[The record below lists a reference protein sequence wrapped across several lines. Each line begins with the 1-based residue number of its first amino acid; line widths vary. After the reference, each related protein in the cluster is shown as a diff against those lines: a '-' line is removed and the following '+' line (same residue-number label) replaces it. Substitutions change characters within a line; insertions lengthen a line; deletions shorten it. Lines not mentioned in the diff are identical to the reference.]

1 MRVIDT
7 ATILA
12 AMAQVSPR
20 ERRTARVRVVAPT
33 VTASAP
39 APVVTVDSPPTG
51 LSGGRTRSCHRPPA
65 PPVHREPG
73 DHDDGPRR
81 VPRSA
86 LVVVPQ
92 GVIPVIVLSSRLAAA
107 SRVPGC

>member
-1 MRVIDT
+1 MRVLDT

-20 ERRTARVRVVAPT
+20 ERRIARARA
-33 VTASAP
+33 AADDDA
-39 APVVTVDSPPTG
+39 APVG
-51 LSGGRTRSCHRPPA
+51 GASGARTRSCHRPPSTPA
-65 PPVHREPG
+65 EREPG

-81 VPRSA
+81 VPGSV

-92 GVIPVIVLSSRLAAA
+92 GVIPVIVSPSRLAAA
-107 SRVPGC
+107 SRAPGC

>member
-1 MRVIDT
+1 MRVLDT

-20 ERRTARVRVVAPT
+20 ERRIARAPERVVA
-33 VTASAP
+33 
-39 APVVTVDSPPTG
+39 APVTSTMAG
-51 LSGGRTRSCHRPPA
+51 ARTRSCHRPA
-65 PPVHREPG
+65 VTSAGSSSGERGGDKPG
-73 DHDDGPRR
+73 DPDDGPRR
-81 VPRSA
+81 SN

-107 SRVPGC
+107 SRMPIAS

>member
-1 MRVIDT
+1 MRVLDT

-20 ERRTARVRVVAPT
+20 PRRTPAVA
-33 VTASAP
+33 AAAP
-39 APVVTVDSPPTG
+39 APVRVPAVARA
-51 LSGGRTRSCHRPPA
+51 RTCHRPAAAQA
-65 PPVHREPG
+65 PGEPG

-81 VPRSA
+81 PRASN

-92 GVIPVIVLSSRLAAA
+92 GVVPVIVVSSRLAAA
-107 SRVPGC
+107 SSRAQGV

>member
-20 ERRTARVRVVAPT
+20 ARRTERVRVVAPT
-33 VTASAP
+33 VEAP
-39 APVVTVDSPPTG
+39 APALVETAGSLLAVS
-51 LSGGRTRSCHRPPA
+51 SGARTRACHRPPA
-65 PPVHREPG
+65 TPATREPG
-73 DHDDGPRR
+73 DHEDGPRR

>member
-1 MRVIDT
+1 MRVLDT

-20 ERRTARVRVVAPT
+20 ERRIARAPERVVA
-33 VTASAP
+33 
-39 APVVTVDSPPTG
+39 APVTSTMAG
-51 LSGGRTRSCHRPPA
+51 ARTRSCHRPAVTSAGASPGE
-65 PPVHREPG
+65 RGGDKPG
-73 DHDDGPRR
+73 DPDDGPRR
-81 VPRSA
+81 SN

-107 SRVPGC
+107 SRMPIAS